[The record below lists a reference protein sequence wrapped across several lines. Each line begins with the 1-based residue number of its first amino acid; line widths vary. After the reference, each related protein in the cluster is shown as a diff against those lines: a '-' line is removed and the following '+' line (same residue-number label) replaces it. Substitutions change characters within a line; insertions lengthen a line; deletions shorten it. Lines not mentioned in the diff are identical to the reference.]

1 MDMLTAAEAA
11 KKWNVTPRRVQDLCK
26 RGEIQ
31 GVQRLGRAWMIPAD
45 AKYPGEC
52 SADVS
57 ELPEEAEVTCRWDVP
72 FLHLTEFF
80 HTPGTA
86 EACAEE
92 LAENGEAA
100 ALFGAGISLCR
111 GEIERACEYAEHL
124 LSKPARFNFT
134 LTAGFLLAMCA
145 IWRGDAELWRQAKKH
160 ICDAPFTNEEE
171 QELMTLTLANVDNE
185 IYDTTSIPD
194 WFERGSFESLPRHS
208 LAIAKVFYAGFLYVR
223 AHELAWGQV
232 EVKGQKGLSLMQL
245 LPNIYEPMIAQA
257 QADGTLITEIYLRF
271 YCAQAYY
278 HTGDR
283 PYAVHHIDRALALAI
298 PDGLYGIIAEQR
310 KNLDALLD
318 ERIMAIAPEILSQI
332 KELHKVYS
340 VGWAGINNVV
350 RNRYVCVSLTARER
364 EIARLAAFG
373 LKNRQIAEQLCIA
386 ESTVKQAI
394 RIAVYKS
401 GVGDR
406 DELYTIL

>member
-1 MDMLTAAEAA
+1 MDMITAAEAA
-11 KKWNVTPRRVQDLCK
+11 QKWNVTPRRVQDLCK

-31 GVQRLGRAWMIPAD
+31 GVRRLGRAWMIPAD
-45 AKYPGEC
+45 ARYPGN
-52 SADVS
+52 SADSGV
-57 ELPEEAEVTCRWDVP
+57 PAEEGEPPSPWDIP

-80 HTPGTA
+80 RTPGTA
-86 EACAEE
+86 EVCAES
-92 LAENGEAA
+92 LSENQEAA
-100 ALFGAGISLCR
+100 ALFGAGICLCR
-111 GEIERACEYAEHL
+111 GEIDRACEYADRL
-124 LSKPARFNFT
+124 LSRSSKFNFT

-145 IWRGDAELWRQAKKH
+145 IWRGDAELWRQAKKG
-160 ICDAPFTNEEE
+160 ICDAPFASEEE

-194 WFERGSFESLPRHS
+194 WFVRGSFESLPRHS

-232 EVKGQKGLSLMQL
+232 EIRGQKGLSLMQL
-245 LPNIYEPMIAQA
+245 LPNVYEPMIAQA
-257 QADGTLITEIYLRF
+257 QADGTLVTEIYLRF

-283 PYAVHHIDRALALAI
+283 AYAVHHIDRALALAV

-310 KNLDALLD
+310 RDLDALLD
-318 ERIMAIAPEILSQI
+318 ERITAVAPEILPRV
-332 KELHKVYS
+332 KELHKIYS
-340 VGWAGINNVV
+340 VGWARINNIV

-373 LKNRQIAEQLCIA
+373 LKNRQIAEQLHIA

-401 GVGDR
+401 GVNDR